1 MTDYLTYKNGS
12 KNIDKIIKNAITDKE
27 FKIARLKKQIAS
39 LNKQHT
45 DGVYYTNIALDGESP
60 IVYLTMSI
68 FSIIKEILSGFS
80 DATDKLK
87 KDVGVSLQ
95 KGGENTE
102 QLQTIDRN
110 TDALNNAIDKAT
122 QKTDELAKGVKD
134 QASDLAKG
142 VKDQATDLTKGVKD
156 MKAKYLGDGDA
167 SIADMAISKAKEVG
181 EASIKRGIQWS
192 EDVISTLIDMGMELM
207 GESEILDTPLDE
219 LSPALNKKILLFSGL
234 LKELS
239 ENPATRE
246 AIKEIAEAV
255 AISVVEI
262 LKEIRPEINKITDQA
277 VEMLEE
283 VGEKSIRGA
292 TATGLSM
299 GQAFVAE
306 IPWVGGVIDLMLALG
321 KGFNSIMET
330 YKVVVDRGG
339 QLGVEVAKTAVNTE
353 QTVMRGKDRVENA
366 TTKAMNTINS
376 ATGSQIQSGG
386 KRIRKTMKLF
396 DTTLPKLKYP
406 VSGPYGDKRR
416 SKKTRNTRKTSRKQ

>member
-1 MTDYLTYKNGS
+1 
-12 KNIDKIIKNAITDKE
+12 
-27 FKIARLKKQIAS
+27 
-39 LNKQHT
+39 
-45 DGVYYTNIALDGESP
+45 
-60 IVYLTMSI
+60 
-68 FSIIKEILSGFS
+68 
-80 DATDKLK
+80 
-87 KDVGVSLQ
+87 
-95 KGGENTE
+95 
-102 QLQTIDRN
+102 
-110 TDALNNAIDKAT
+110 
-122 QKTDELAKGVKD
+122 
-134 QASDLAKG
+134 LAKG